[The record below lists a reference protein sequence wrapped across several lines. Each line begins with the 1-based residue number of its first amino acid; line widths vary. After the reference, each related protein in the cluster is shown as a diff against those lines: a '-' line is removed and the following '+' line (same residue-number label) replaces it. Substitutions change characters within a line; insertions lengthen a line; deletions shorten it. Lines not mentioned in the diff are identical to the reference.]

1 MYKLTIAKL
10 SIFLRKTFYE
20 KRFSNRESLQKGT
33 QYRTVKNR
41 EIWLFPSAN
50 LQYIFGFAV
59 YTLCSWSEPGGQT
72 SPSAHDS
79 PLCEHIALEK
89 RKGHTSMRLANKVV
103 LITGSA
109 RGMGKVAAELFAREG
124 ASIVVTDVAQ
134 QEGEGVVRDIRDA
147 GGKAIFVAADVT
159 RSAEVERLVETAIA
173 AYGHI
178 DVLYNNA
185 GIMPNADGSILDITD
200 ELWDTVMLVNL
211 KSVFLCSKYV
221 IPHMIKQGK
230 GSIINISSMNAL
242 LGCVVAQDAY
252 TASKGGILALTK
264 SLAVQYG
271 RQGIRCN
278 AICPGPINTGLL
290 DHLWTSEEARMTRLN
305 RIPAGRFGLP
315 EDVVYLALYLAS
327 DESTWTNGAQL
338 NVDGGITSNYF

>member
-1 MYKLTIAKL
+1 MG
-10 SIFLRKTFYE
+10 
-20 KRFSNRESLQKGT
+20 KGT
-33 QYRTVKNR
+33 LR
-41 EIWLFPSAN
+41 P
-50 LQYIFGFAV
+50 
-59 YTLCSWSEPGGQT
+59 
-72 SPSAHDS
+72 
-79 PLCEHIALEK
+79 
-89 RKGHTSMRLANKVV
+89 MRLTNKVA

-109 RGMGKVAAELFAREG
+109 RGMGKVAAEMFAREG
-124 ASIVVTDVAQ
+124 ASIVVTDIAQ
-134 QEGEGVVRDIRDA
+134 QEGEAVAQGIRDA
-147 GGKAIFVAADVT
+147 GGEALFVYADVT
-159 RSAEVERLVETAIA
+159 RGSAVAQLVETAIA

-185 GIMPNADGSILDITD
+185 GIMPNADGSVLDITE
-200 ELWDTVMLVNL
+200 ELWDTVMVVNL
-211 KSVFLCSKYV
+211 KSVFLCCKYV
-221 IPHMIKQGK
+221 IPHMLKQNQ

-290 DHLWTSEEARMTRLN
+290 DHLWTSEEARLTRLN

-315 EDVVYLALYLAS
+315 EDVVSLALYLAS
-327 DESTWTNGAQL
+327 DESSWTNGAQL
-338 NVDGGITSNYF
+338 NVDGGITANYF

>member
-1 MYKLTIAKL
+1 
-10 SIFLRKTFYE
+10 
-20 KRFSNRESLQKGT
+20 
-33 QYRTVKNR
+33 
-41 EIWLFPSAN
+41 
-50 LQYIFGFAV
+50 
-59 YTLCSWSEPGGQT
+59 
-72 SPSAHDS
+72 
-79 PLCEHIALEK
+79 
-89 RKGHTSMRLANKVV
+89 MRLANKVA

-134 QEGEGVVRDIRDA
+134 QEGEAVVRDIRDA
-147 GGKAIFVAADVT
+147 GGKAIFAAADVT
-159 RSAEVERLVETAIA
+159 SSAEVERLVETAIA
-173 AYGHI
+173 TYGHI